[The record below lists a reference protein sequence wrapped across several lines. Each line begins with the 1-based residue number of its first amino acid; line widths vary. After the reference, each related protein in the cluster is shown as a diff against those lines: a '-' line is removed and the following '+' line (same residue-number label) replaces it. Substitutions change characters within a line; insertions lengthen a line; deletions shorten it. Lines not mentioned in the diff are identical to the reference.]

1 MMYCICYLMMNVL
14 ENMCLE
20 DGCGYLCFVRSSVFV
35 LFSIVCGTGWLVLN
49 IFVAIIYKF
58 GYPPL

>member
-1 MMYCICYLMMNVL
+1 MYCICYLMMNVL

-35 LFSIVCGTGWLVLN
+35 LFSIVCVGVDGW
-49 IFVAIIYKF
+49 F
-58 GYPPL
+58 